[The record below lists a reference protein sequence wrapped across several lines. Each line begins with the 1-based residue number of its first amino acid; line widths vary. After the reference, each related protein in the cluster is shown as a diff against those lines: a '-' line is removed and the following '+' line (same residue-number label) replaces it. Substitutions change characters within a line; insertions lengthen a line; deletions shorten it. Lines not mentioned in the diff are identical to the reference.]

1 MLGINKQKIKIKT
14 VILNKNLITIPA
26 APGFVEYRSLM
37 IRDIRIK
44 FFYTRW
50 SINLSLSCFH
60 YYIKI
65 DGVISL
71 KLGIK

>member
-37 IRDIRIK
+37 IRDIRINILYK
-44 FFYTRW
+44 VEY
-50 SINLSLSCFH
+50 
-60 YYIKI
+60 
-65 DGVISL
+65 
-71 KLGIK
+71 